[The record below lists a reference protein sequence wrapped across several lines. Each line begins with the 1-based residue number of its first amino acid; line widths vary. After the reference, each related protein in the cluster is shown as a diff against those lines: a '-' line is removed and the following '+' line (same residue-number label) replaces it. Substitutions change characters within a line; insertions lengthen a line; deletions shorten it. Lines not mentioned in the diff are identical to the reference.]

1 MLTFVVLCWYDIEPI
16 CDPSSTAPC
25 NSSQAFLR
33 LTVHLYSILR
43 EIVACII
50 LFSKFR
56 SLRTLTLLR
65 HLLLIYSSVN
75 MCRVPIHHVLIALP
89 FLPFYVAG
97 KAVKRK
103 VHSAKDLRAEKR
115 RYKRQKREAR
125 EQEEEKNAVEHV
137 ILHISIDDDFVK
149 ERRL

>member
-1 MLTFVVLCWYDIEPI
+1 
-16 CDPSSTAPC
+16 
-25 NSSQAFLR
+25 
-33 LTVHLYSILR
+33 
-43 EIVACII
+43 
-50 LFSKFR
+50 
-56 SLRTLTLLR
+56 
-65 HLLLIYSSVN
+65 

-103 VHSAKDLRAEKR
+103 VHSAKDLRAEKG

-125 EQEEEKNAVEHV
+125 EQEEEKNDVEQV
-137 ILHISIDDDFVK
+137 IVHISIDDALVK